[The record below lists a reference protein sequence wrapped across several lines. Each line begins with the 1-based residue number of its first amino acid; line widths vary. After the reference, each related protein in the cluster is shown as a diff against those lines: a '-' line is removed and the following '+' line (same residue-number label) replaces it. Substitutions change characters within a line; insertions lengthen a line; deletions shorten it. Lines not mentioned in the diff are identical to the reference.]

1 MIPAKIL
8 ERKPRLRFN
17 FEEGTFSK
25 TNETFHGKRG
35 WKMENTGFYVIPNK
49 TQYEIGERVWLEIKK
64 NRADESKSR
73 ESFVVYV
80 SGRKSE
86 NGMYPGTRSVY
97 STCGKHFRKNGW
109 ISGKNRILSKD

>member
-8 ERKPRLRFN
+8 ERKSRLRFN

-49 TQYEIGERVWLEIKK
+49 TQYWGKSLAGNKK